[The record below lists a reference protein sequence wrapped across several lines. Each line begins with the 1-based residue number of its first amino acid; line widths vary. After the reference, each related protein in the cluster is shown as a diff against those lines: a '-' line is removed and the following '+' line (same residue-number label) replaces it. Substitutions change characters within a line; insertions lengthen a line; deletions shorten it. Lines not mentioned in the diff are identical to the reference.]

1 MVDDSL
7 ALLARPDGPTDPR
20 LDRRAALR
28 RLAVLGAGLVASACA
43 PMRVVLHL
51 YPEDFD
57 ESPELTRLILGGFVT
72 AVIPGASE
80 DEPNLTRALTDPAFP
95 LARCAGYLAADLCKR
110 SAGQFG
116 TARFD
121 ALDVAR
127 RTEVIKAGLSEGG
140 TTSRIYNG
148 AIFLTQIAYYA
159 GIYDDDRGCP
169 LIEWEGRYRF
179 RGLEATTYPNP
190 GRFLA
195 RALSAD
201 GNPA

>member
-1 MVDDSL
+1 MD
-7 ALLARPDGPTDPR
+7 LLRLTDWPSEPP

-28 RLAVLGAGLVASACA
+28 RLAIAGVGLAAVGCT

-57 ESPELTRLILGGFVT
+57 ESPELTRLILAAFVT
-72 AVIPGASE
+72 AVIPGA
-80 DEPNLTRALTDPAFP
+80 DAHEPHLTRALTDPAFP
-95 LARCAGYLAADLCKR
+95 LARCAEYLAADLCKR

-121 ALDVAR
+121 ALDTAQ
-127 RTEVIKAGLSEGG
+127 RTEVIKAGLAEGG
-140 TTSRIYNG
+140 TTARIYGG

-159 GIYDDDRGCP
+159 GIYEDTRGCP
-169 LIEWEGRYRF
+169 LIGWEGRYQF
-179 RGLEATTYPNP
+179 RGIAATTYTNP
-190 GRFLA
+190 QRFLA
-195 RALSAD
+195 RTVSAD